1 MKSNFETALNRDE
14 FPDYF
19 RGNGIYFT
27 RDPDWGTQLHVR
39 NWGGLCGFIKT
50 HKSPDLIL
58 KEAFAKY
65 LVTVDFNLKD
75 AEDLLENIGCYYY
88 LRKKF
93 PVLSANGLDLIL
105 DLPSAQ
111 RKKVSEVIRFLRQE
125 LEKSN
130 NPQKL
135 ELYTHNISRLIRDGG
150 PEHIEAL

>member
-1 MKSNFETALNRDE
+1 M
-14 FPDYF
+14 
-19 RGNGIYFT
+19 
-27 RDPDWGTQLHVR
+27 
-39 NWGGLCGFIKT
+39 
-50 HKSPDLIL
+50 
-58 KEAFAKY
+58 
-65 LVTVDFNLKD
+65 VTVDFNLKD

-88 LRKKF
+88 LRKKV
-93 PVLSANGLDLIL
+93 PALSANGLDLIL

-130 NPQKL
+130 NPQKF